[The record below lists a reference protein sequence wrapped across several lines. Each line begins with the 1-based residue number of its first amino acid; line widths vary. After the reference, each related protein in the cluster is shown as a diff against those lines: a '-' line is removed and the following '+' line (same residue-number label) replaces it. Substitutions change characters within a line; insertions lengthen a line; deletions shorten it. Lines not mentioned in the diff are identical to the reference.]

1 MNTFFGLLGMIV
13 WIVGVIGLAAA
24 VTYVVVKLSPG
35 KKDKP
40 PAPSADSGS

>member
-13 WIVGVIGLAAA
+13 WIVGVIGIAAG

-40 PAPSADSGS
+40 APQGADPAS

>member
-1 MNTFFGLLGMIV
+1 MDTIFGLLGMIV
-13 WIVGVIGLAAA
+13 WIASTIALAAA

-40 PAPSADSGS
+40 APQGADPAS